1 MTPSIVPESSMHKNY
16 FNSRYPIMLALMN
29 RASTMPLSLA
39 CWEAGIFPSLS
50 IPFEKIR
57 LEFDPEDRA
66 DAINQTLKEFKK
78 NTGNCNVILGLTH
91 EELENSKI
99 MSLLLDYQV
108 SHCELH
114 AVKQETKMSNT
125 VMEKFSKNPGLY
137 QKWYQKKLQQ
147 FSTIKFMERSRE
159 IQSSDNGVAICV
171 RGSDAAGGT
180 SPELT
185 TQEMFDQQRRST
197 PDAVV
202 IPYGGV
208 GTPDQVAHYLDAGAT
223 AVAVG
228 TLFAAC
234 AESPLSKATK
244 QAMISAGTDS
254 LVRLSDTNQ
263 NILPLSNL
271 KDIIDDQPRTGANR
285 DGSLHTGIYGDGTV
299 GHIYAGHGI
308 QHVNSIRTVKETV
321 EYLISNYQK

>member
-1 MTPSIVPESSMHKNY
+1 MNNY
-16 FNSRYPIMLALMN
+16 FNSQY
-29 RASTMPLSLA
+29 PLSLA
-39 CWEAGIFPSLS
+39 AMNRVSTLPLALACWDAGVFPSLM
-50 IPFEKIR
+50 IPFQQDDFQTEMS
-57 LEFDPEDRA
+57 PNDRR
-66 DAINQTLKEFKK
+66 DAINQTLLEFKK
-78 NTGNCNVILGLTH
+78 TTGNCAVVLGLCYS
-91 EELENSKI
+91 ELDDAETMK
-99 MSLLLDYQV
+99 LVVDYQV
-108 SHCELH
+108 THVELFN
-114 AVKQETKMSNT
+114 AVDRTRFYHPMRDKYQT
-125 VMEKFSKNPGLY
+125 LY
-137 QKWYQKKLQQ
+137 EPWFAQKLKTYGSIQ
-147 FSTIKFMERSRE
+147 FMERIRQLRNSTP
-159 IQSSDNGVAICV
+159 GTAICL

-180 SPELT
+180 NTELT
-185 TQEMFDQQRRST
+185 TQEMFDRQRQLT

-234 AESPLSKATK
+234 AESPLSEATK
-244 QAMISAGTDS
+244 QAMISAGADS

-263 NILPLSNL
+263 NILPLGNL
-271 KDIIDDQPRTGANR
+271 TDIIDDQGQTEANR

-299 GHIYAGHGI
+299 GHIYAGRGI